1 MPEPLEPSPLIPRYL
16 AFTLSRCILQGM
28 TSPKEEQ
35 MASQGDTKSMT
46 LRIDE
51 ALAERVRTIAEV
63 EDTTVSEVIRDAL
76 AEHVE
81 RRRRDPEFQTMLQRN
96 LRRHEELLSMLA
108 DG

>member
-1 MPEPLEPSPLIPRYL
+1 
-16 AFTLSRCILQGM
+16 
-28 TSPKEEQ
+28 

-51 ALAERVRTIAEV
+51 NLAERVRTIAEV
-63 EDTTVSEVIRDAL
+63 EETTVSGVVRAAL

-81 RRRRDPEFQTMLQRN
+81 RRRRDPEFQAMLKRN

>member
-1 MPEPLEPSPLIPRYL
+1 
-16 AFTLSRCILQGM
+16 
-28 TSPKEEQ
+28 

-63 EDTTVSEVIRDAL
+63 ENTTVSDVIRDAL

-81 RRRRDPEFQTMLQRN
+81 RRRRDPEFQTMLKRN